1 MLLLEF
7 IMSFVLAPSRRGEEE
22 EVEDQRG
29 ETDRREQERAARVRV
44 RAKAS
49 DGCGRRKCQ
58 TTKLKRKPFPV

>member
-29 ETDRREQERAARVRV
+29 ETDRREQETAARARVRV
-44 RAKAS
+44 MARKK
-49 DGCGRRKCQ
+49 GRRGSG
-58 TTKLKRKPFPV
+58 